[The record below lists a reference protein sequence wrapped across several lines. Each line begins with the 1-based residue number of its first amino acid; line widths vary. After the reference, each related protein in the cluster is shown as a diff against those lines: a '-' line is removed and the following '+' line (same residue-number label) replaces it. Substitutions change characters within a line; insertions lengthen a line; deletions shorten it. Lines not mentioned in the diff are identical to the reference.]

1 MENLTEDS
9 DFAIT
14 SLAVSQAIAL
24 ECNDR
29 KIVEGNIVPEILQV
43 TTIPDNY
50 GTNACSFLSLGIVNH
65 FTKNKSEYYKF
76 LVESIIIDFSKNFNI
91 YRDKN
96 MPVDV
101 YEAYNILSKNEWLD
115 FYFEFFEYLVDN
127 DPIYSIHFQKKTI
140 EAWPTLQ
147 N

>member
-24 ECNDR
+24 EFNDR
-29 KIVEGNIVPEILQV
+29 KIVEGNRVPEILQV

-65 FTKNKSEYYKF
+65 FTKI

-140 EAWPTLQ
+140 EALPTLQ